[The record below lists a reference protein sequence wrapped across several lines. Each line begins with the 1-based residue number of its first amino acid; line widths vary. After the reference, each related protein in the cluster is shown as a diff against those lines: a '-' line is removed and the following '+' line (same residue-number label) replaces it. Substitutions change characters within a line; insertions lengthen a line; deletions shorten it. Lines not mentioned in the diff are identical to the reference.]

1 LTYFKKPKRSAFPH
15 KYYYPSLMSEK
26 PSSFHKPLGAAFQHA
41 MHRLAPATDLPVAA
55 TADLDTLRK
64 KLALSL
70 GETGL
75 DATTVIDDLVKA
87 VEGGLIDTAG
97 PRFFGWVIGGSLPA
111 ALAAD
116 WLTSVWDQ
124 NAGMYAT
131 SPAAAVVEEVVGVW
145 LKDLLHLPA
154 TASFALVTGCQMAHV
169 TCLLAARHALLARH
183 QWDVEQE
190 GLASSPP
197 IRILT
202 STEKHGSAVR
212 AIRLLGLGEKNILN
226 LDTDAFGRLRKDA
239 LVEGLERSPS
249 QPTILIL
256 QAGDL
261 NIGAFDDFATLIP
274 IAKKFGAWV
283 HVDGAFGLWCA
294 ASPRLRHLLNGVEA
308 ADSWTTDGHKW
319 LNVPFDCG
327 YAFVAD
333 REAHRASLS
342 HRASYLTH
350 ASDARDQMDW
360 NPEWSRRGRGFATYA
375 ALRQLGREGV
385 ADLIERTCDHALALV
400 TRIGS
405 LEGAEIV
412 WEPQI
417 NQGLVRFLAPG
428 RDPHKGASAAD
439 HDAFTDHIMAEIL
452 ASGEAF
458 FTGTTWRGRRAMR
471 VSVCNWQTS
480 SADVD
485 RVVACVAR
493 ILHAAKEKDK
503 QRHSQ

>member
-1 LTYFKKPKRSAFPH
+1 
-15 KYYYPSLMSEK
+15 MSEK
-26 PSSFHKPLGAAFQHA
+26 PSSFHAPLAAAVQHA
-41 MHRLAPATDLPVAA
+41 LRHVAPSDLPVAA
-55 TADLDTLRK
+55 TADLKTLRSRITIPLNK
-64 KLALSL
+64 S
-70 GETGL
+70 GI
-75 DATTVIDDLVKA
+75 DATTVIEDLARA
-87 VEGGLIDTAG
+87 VEGGIIDTAG

-116 WLTSVWDQ
+116 WLTSAWDQ

-131 SPAAAVVEEVVGVW
+131 SPAAAVVEEVVGEW

-169 TCLLAARHALLARH
+169 TCLLAARHAVLARH
-183 QWDVEQE
+183 QWDVERD
-190 GLASSPP
+190 GLAGSPP

-202 STEKHGSAVR
+202 STEKHGSTVR
-212 AIRLLGLGEKNILN
+212 AIRLLGLGEKNIQN
-226 LDTDAFGRLRKDA
+226 LPTDDQGRLSKDA
-239 LVEGLERSPS
+239 LVEALQASPS
-249 QPTILIL
+249 QPTIVVL

-261 NIGAFDDFATLIP
+261 NMGAFDDFAALIP

-294 ASPRLRHLLNGVEA
+294 ASPRLRHLLNGAEA

-333 REAHRASLS
+333 PEAHRASLS

-350 ASDARDQMDW
+350 AEDARDQMDW

-375 ALRQLGREGV
+375 ALRNLGRDGV
-385 ADLIERTCDHALALV
+385 ADLIERTCDHAHALV

-405 LEGAEIV
+405 LDGAEVV

-417 NQGLVRFLAPG
+417 NQGMVRFL
-428 RDPHKGASAAD
+428 DPRQDASAAD
-439 HDAFTDHIMAEIL
+439 NDAFTDRMMAEIL
-452 ASGEAF
+452 ASGQAF

-480 SADVD
+480 ADHVE

-493 ILHAAKEKDK
+493 ILKAAREK
-503 QRHSQ
+503 S

>member
-1 LTYFKKPKRSAFPH
+1 
-15 KYYYPSLMSEK
+15 MN
-26 PSSFHKPLGAAFQHA
+26 HKPPSFQAPLTAALDHA
-41 MHRLAPATDLPVAA
+41 MHHLSSASVSPVAA
-55 TADLDTLRK
+55 TANLATLR
-64 KLALSL
+64 ARLSTPL
-70 GETGL
+70 GESGL
-75 DATTVIDDLVKA
+75 DPTTVINDLVKA
-87 VEGGLIDTAG
+87 VEGGIIDTAG

-116 WLTSVWDQ
+116 WLTSAWDQ
-124 NAGMYAT
+124 NAGMFAT
-131 SPAAAVVEEVVGVW
+131 SPAAAVVEEVAGAW
-145 LKDLLHLPA
+145 LKDLLHLPS

-169 TCLLAARHALLARH
+169 TCLLSARHALLARL

-190 GLASSPP
+190 GLAGSPP

-202 STEKHGSAVR
+202 STELHGTTTR
-212 AIRLLGLGEKNILN
+212 ALRILGLGEKNIQL
-226 LDTDAFGRLRKDA
+226 LATDAEGRLPKETLTKA
-239 LVEGLERSPS
+239 LESSPL
-249 QPTILIL
+249 QPTIVVL

-274 IAKKFGAWV
+274 IAKKFNAWV

-294 ASPRLRHLLNGVEA
+294 ASPRLRHLLNGVEG

-333 REAHRASLS
+333 RAAHHASLS

-350 ASDARDQMDW
+350 AEEARDELDW

-375 ALRQLGREGV
+375 ALRQLGRQGV
-385 ADLIERTCDHALALV
+385 ADLIERTCDHAHALV
-400 TRIGS
+400 MRIGS
-405 LEGAEIV
+405 LEGAEVV

-417 NQGLVRFLAPG
+417 NQGLVRFI
-428 RDPHKGASAAD
+428 DPRPNASTTD
-439 HDAFTDHIMAEIL
+439 SDAFTDRIMAEIL

-458 FTGTTWRGRRAMR
+458 FTGTTWRGRRSMR

-480 SADVD
+480 KNDVD
-485 RVVACVAR
+485 RVVACVSRIVRAAR
-493 ILHAAKEKDK
+493 VS
-503 QRHSQ
+503 RN

>member
-1 LTYFKKPKRSAFPH
+1 MDRLSPASTRS
-15 KYYYPSLMSEK
+15 
-26 PSSFHKPLGAAFQHA
+26 
-41 MHRLAPATDLPVAA
+41 VAA
-55 TADLDTLRK
+55 TADLNTLRAR
-64 KLALSL
+64 LALPL
-70 GETGL
+70 GQTGL
-75 DATTVIDDLVKA
+75 DATRVIDDLVQA
-87 VEGGLIDTAG
+87 VEGGLIDSAG

-116 WLTSVWDQ
+116 WLTSTWDQ

-131 SPAAAVVEEVVGVW
+131 APAAAVVEEVVGVW

-169 TCLLAARHALLARH
+169 TCLLAARHGVLARH
-183 QWDVEQE
+183 QWNVERD
-190 GLASSPP
+190 GLAGSPP

-202 STEKHGSAVR
+202 STEKHGSTVR
-212 AIRLLGLGEKNILN
+212 AIRMLGMGEKNIQN
-226 LDTDAFGRLRKDA
+226 LATAADGRLSKDA
-239 LVEGLERSPS
+239 LVEALESSPS
-249 QPTILIL
+249 APTIVVL

-261 NIGAFDDFATLIP
+261 NMGAFDDFATLIP
-274 IAKKFGAWV
+274 IAKKSGAWV
-283 HVDGAFGLWCA
+283 HVDGAFGLWCT
-294 ASPRLRHLLNGVEA
+294 ASPRLRHLLKGVDG

-350 ASDARDQMDW
+350 AEDARDQMDW

-375 ALRQLGREGV
+375 ALRQLGRQGV
-385 ADLIERTCDHALALV
+385 ADLIERTCDYAHALV

-405 LEGAEIV
+405 LEGAEVV

-417 NQGLVRFLAPG
+417 NQGMVRFL
-428 RDPHKGASAAD
+428 DPHDGASAAD
-439 HDAFTDHIMAEIL
+439 NDAFTDHIMAQIL

-471 VSVCNWQTS
+471 VSVCNWQTT
-480 SADVD
+480 ANDVD
-485 RVVACVAR
+485 RVVACVAG
-493 ILHAAKEKDK
+493 ILKASREK
-503 QRHSQ
+503 S

>member
-1 LTYFKKPKRSAFPH
+1 
-15 KYYYPSLMSEK
+15 
-26 PSSFHKPLGAAFQHA
+26 
-41 MHRLAPATDLPVAA
+41 MHHLSPASDLPVAA
-55 TADLDTLRK
+55 TADLNTLRTR
-64 KLALSL
+64 LAIPLSES
-70 GETGL
+70 GT

-87 VEGGLIDTAG
+87 VEGGIIDTGG

-131 SPAAAVVEEVVGVW
+131 SPAAAVVEEVAGAW
-145 LKDLLHLPA
+145 LKNLLHLPP
-154 TASFALVTGCQMAHV
+154 TASFAFVTGCQMAHV
-169 TCLLAARHALLARH
+169 TCLLAARHALLARLH
-183 QWDVEQE
+183 WDVEAE
-190 GLASSPP
+190 GLAGSPP

-202 STEKHGSAVR
+202 SSELHGSTIR
-212 AIRLLGLGEKNILN
+212 AFRIVGLGDKHIVRLPV
-226 LDTDAFGRLRKDA
+226 DAEGRLREDA
-239 LVEGLERSPS
+239 LTKALESSPTA
-249 QPTILIL
+249 PTIVVL

-261 NIGAFDDFATLIP
+261 NIGAFDDFAKLIP

-294 ASPRLRHLLNGVEA
+294 ASPRLRHLLAGA
-308 ADSWTTDGHKW
+308 DGADSWTTDGHKW

-327 YAFVAD
+327 YAFVRD

-350 ASDARDQMDW
+350 AEDARDQIDW

-375 ALRQLGREGV
+375 ALRQLGTQGV
-385 ADLIERTCDHALALV
+385 ADLIERTCDHAHALV
-400 TRIGS
+400 TRIGA
-405 LEGAEIV
+405 LEGAEVV

-428 RDPHKGASAAD
+428 KDPRPNASAIES
-439 HDAFTDHIMAEIL
+439 DAYTDHVMAEIL

-458 FTGTTWRGRRAMR
+458 FTGTTWHGRRAMR

-480 SADVD
+480 TQDVD
-485 RVVACVAR
+485 RVVACVDR
-493 ILHAAKEKDK
+493 ILQAA
-503 QRHSQ
+503 RLNN

>member
-1 LTYFKKPKRSAFPH
+1 
-15 KYYYPSLMSEK
+15 MSEK
-26 PSSFHKPLGAAFQHA
+26 PPPFHAPLTAAFQYA
-41 MHRLAPATDLPVAA
+41 THRLAPATDLPVAA
-55 TADLDTLRK
+55 TADLASLRK

-169 TCLLAARHALLARH
+169 TCLLAARHALLARRG
-183 QWDVEQE
+183 WDVEQE
-190 GLASSPP
+190 GLAGSPP

-202 STEKHGSAVR
+202 STEKHGSTVR
-212 AIRLLGLGEKNILN
+212 AIRLLGLGEKNIQN
-226 LDTDAFGRLRKDA
+226 LATDAGGRLREDA
-239 LVEGLERSPS
+239 LIEALESSPS
-249 QPTILIL
+249 QPTIVVL

-261 NIGAFDDFATLIP
+261 NIGAFDDFVNLIP
-274 IAKKFGAWV
+274 IAKKYGAWV

-294 ASPRLRHLLNGVEA
+294 ATPRLRHLLNGVAA

-333 REAHRASLS
+333 PEAHRASLS

-375 ALRQLGREGV
+375 ALRQLGRQGV
-385 ADLIERTCDHALALV
+385 ADLIERTCDHAHALV

-405 LEGAEIV
+405 LEGAEVV
-412 WEPQI
+412 WEAQI
-417 NQGLVRFLAPG
+417 NQGLVRFIDHRG
-428 RDPHKGASAAD
+428 TSAAD
-439 HDAFTDHIMAEIL
+439 SDAFTDRVMAEIL

-471 VSVCNWQTS
+471 VSVCNWQTT
-480 SADVD
+480 ANDVD
-485 RVVACVAR
+485 RVVACVAK
-493 ILHAAKEKDK
+493 ILHASKERDRAKT
-503 QRHSQ
+503 

>member
-1 LTYFKKPKRSAFPH
+1 
-15 KYYYPSLMSEK
+15 MSEK
-26 PSSFHKPLGAAFQHA
+26 PPSFHAPLTAALQHA
-41 MHRLAPATDLPVAA
+41 MNHLAPASDLPVAA
-55 TADLDTLRK
+55 TADLNTLRT
-64 KLALSL
+64 KLAIPL
-70 GETGL
+70 GKSGT

-87 VEGGLIDTAG
+87 VEGGIIDTAG

-116 WLTSVWDQ
+116 WLTSAWDQ

-131 SPAAAVVEEVVGVW
+131 APAAAVVEEVVGAW
-145 LKDLLHLPA
+145 LKDLLHLPE
-154 TASFALVTGCQMAHV
+154 TASFAFVTGCQMAHV
-169 TCLLAARHALLARH
+169 TCLLAARHALLARQ
-183 QWDVEQE
+183 QWDVEME
-190 GLASSPP
+190 GLAGSPP

-202 STEKHGSAVR
+202 STEVHGTAIR
-212 AIRLLGLGEKNILN
+212 AIRLLGLGQKNVVTLPV
-226 LDTDAFGRLRKDA
+226 DADGRLREDA
-239 LVEGLERSPS
+239 LVDALESSPS
-249 QPTILIL
+249 APTIVIL

-261 NIGAFDDFATLIP
+261 NIGAFDDFARLIP
-274 IAKKFGAWV
+274 IAKKFRAWV

-294 ASPRLRHLLNGVEA
+294 ANPRLSHLLNGVEA

-350 ASDARDQMDW
+350 AEEARDQLEW
-360 NPEWSRRGRGFATYA
+360 NPEWSRRARGFATYA
-375 ALRQLGREGV
+375 ALRQLGKQGV
-385 ADLIERTCDHALALV
+385 ADLIERTCDHAHSLV

-405 LEGAEIV
+405 LEGAEVV

-428 RDPHKGASAAD
+428 KDRRPNASVTD
-439 HDAFTDHIMAEIL
+439 NDAFTDHVMEEVL

-458 FTGTTWRGRRAMR
+458 FTGTTWHGRRAMR

-480 SADVD
+480 TRDVD

-493 ILHAAKEKDK
+493 ILHAAREKN
-503 QRHSQ
+503 

>member
-1 LTYFKKPKRSAFPH
+1 
-15 KYYYPSLMSEK
+15 MSEK
-26 PSSFHKPLGAAFQHA
+26 PSSFQAPLTAALQHA
-41 MHRLAPATDLPVAA
+41 IDRLSPASDPSVAA
-55 TADLDTLRK
+55 TADLATLRTR
-64 KLALSL
+64 LAVPL
-70 GETGL
+70 GEAGL
-75 DATTVIDDLVKA
+75 DATAVIHELVKA
-87 VEGGLIDTAG
+87 VEGGIIDCAG

-169 TCLLAARHALLARH
+169 TCLLAARHALLARRG
-183 QWDVEQE
+183 WDVEQE
-190 GLASSPP
+190 GLAGSPP

-202 STEKHGSAVR
+202 STEKHGSTVR
-212 AIRLLGLGEKNILN
+212 AIRLLGLGEKHILN
-226 LDTDAFGRLRKDA
+226 LATDADGRLREDA
-239 LVEGLERSPS
+239 LIEALEGSPS
-249 QPTILIL
+249 QPTIVVL

-261 NIGAFDDFATLIP
+261 NLGAFDDFANLIP

-283 HVDGAFGLWCA
+283 HVDGAFGLWCG
-294 ASPRLRHLLNGVEA
+294 ASPRLRHLLNGAEG

-360 NPEWSRRGRGFATYA
+360 NPEWSRRARGFATYA
-375 ALRQLGREGV
+375 ALRQLGRQGV
-385 ADLIERTCDHALALV
+385 ADLIERTCDHAYALV
-400 TRIGS
+400 TGIGA
-405 LEGAEIV
+405 LKGAEMV

-417 NQGLVRFLAPG
+417 NQGLVRFLAPVK
-428 RDPHKGASAAD
+428 DPDKDPGTGASASD
-439 HDAFTDHIMAEIL
+439 NDAFTDRVMAEIL

-458 FTGTTWRGRRAMR
+458 FTGTTWHGRRAMR

-480 SADVD
+480 TKDVD
-485 RVVACVAR
+485 RVIACVDR
-493 ILHAAKEKDK
+493 ILHAAREK
-503 QRHSQ
+503 S

>member
-1 LTYFKKPKRSAFPH
+1 MR
-15 KYYYPSLMSEK
+15 EK
-26 PSSFHKPLGAAFQHA
+26 PPSSHGPLAAAFQHA
-41 MHRLAPATDLPVAA
+41 MHYLTPASATSVAA
-55 TADLDTLRK
+55 TADLHTLRTR
-64 KLALSL
+64 LALPFVES
-70 GETGL
+70 GL
-75 DATTVIDDLVKA
+75 DATRVIDDLVRA

-116 WLTSVWDQ
+116 WLTSAWDQ

-145 LKDLLHLPA
+145 LKDLLNLPQ
-154 TASFALVTGCQMAHV
+154 TVSFALVTGCQMAHV
-169 TCLLAARHALLARH
+169 TCLLAARHALLARR
-183 QWDVEQE
+183 QWDVEKE
-190 GLASSPP
+190 GLAGSPP

-202 STEKHGSAVR
+202 STEKHGSTVR

-226 LDTDAFGRLRKDA
+226 LPTDAEGRLREDA
-239 LVEGLERSPS
+239 LVEALESSPS
-249 QPTILIL
+249 QPTIVVL

-261 NIGAFDDFATLIP
+261 NIGAFDDFAKLIP
-274 IAKKFGAWV
+274 VAKKFGAWV

-294 ASPRLRHLLNGVEA
+294 ASPRLRHLLNGAGA

-319 LNVPFDCG
+319 LNVPFDSG

-333 REAHRASLS
+333 PEAHRASLS

-375 ALRQLGREGV
+375 ALRQLGRQGV
-385 ADLIERTCDHALALV
+385 ADLIERTCNHAHALV

-405 LEGAEIV
+405 LEGAEVV

-428 RDPHKGASAAD
+428 DDPRKGASAAD
-439 HDAFTDHIMAEIL
+439 SDAFTDRIMAEIL

-471 VSVCNWQTS
+471 VSVCNWQTT
-480 SADVD
+480 ANDVD

-493 ILHAAKEKDK
+493 ILHASKE
-503 QRHSQ
+503 RN